1 LLRAVIALALLALG
15 GCASGPSAPPSTTAT
30 IAPAR
35 SQVEQ
40 YVGPY
45 ENGLRSGEG
54 TYTWADGRKYVG
66 TFRNG
71 LPNGHGTY
79 TLANGDTYAGEFRNN
94 LWTEGTYTWRDGR
107 QYVGPFRDNK
117 PNGFGTHTWPDGKK
131 YVGDWRDGRAE
142 GNGTYT
148 WPDGRK
154 YVGELRDDLPNGHG
168 TMMLAD
174 GRQQTGEFRN
184 GDYVGAQAVVQ
195 ATASG
200 EVALERRGGTFLVPA
215 LLNEQVSLDFYL
227 DSGAADVS
235 VPAAT
240 FEALKRAG
248 TIRAEDIIGT
258 ENYLMANGASN
269 KATLFTI
276 RSLKVGSTVL
286 RNVRAS
292 VSDLAGPPLLGMSFL
307 GRFSSWT
314 VDNRRSFLVL
324 R

>member
-1 LLRAVIALALLALG
+1 MRGIVVALALLVLG
-15 GCASGPSAPPSTTAT
+15 GCATAPPTTVVSSTG
-30 IAPAR
+30 
-35 SQVEQ
+35 EH
-40 YVGPY
+40 YVGAY

-54 TYTWADGRKYVG
+54 TYIWADGRKYVG

-71 LPNGHGTY
+71 LPNGRGTY
-79 TLANGDTYAGEFRNN
+79 TLANGDIYAGEFRDN
-94 LWTEGTYTWRDGR
+94 LWTEGTYSWRDGR
-107 QYVGPFRDNK
+107 RYTGPFRDNK
-117 PNGFGTHTWPDGKK
+117 PSGLGAYTWPDGKK
-131 YVGDWRDGRAE
+131 YVGDFRDGRID

-154 YVGELRDDLPNGHG
+154 YVGALRDDLPNGHG
-168 TMMLAD
+168 TLSLAD

-184 GDYVGAQAVVQ
+184 GDYLGDQPVVQ
-195 ATASG
+195 TAATSASEG
-200 EVALERRGGTFLVPA
+200 ASEVALERRGGTFLVPA
-215 LLNEQVSLDFYL
+215 LLNDSVSLDFYL

-248 TIRAEDIIGT
+248 TIRPEDIIGT
-258 ENYLMANGASN
+258 ESYLMANGASN

-276 RSLKVGSTVL
+276 RSLKVGSVVL
-286 RNVRAS
+286 KNVRGS
-292 VSDLAGPPLLGMSFL
+292 VSPFAGPPLLGMSFL

>member
-1 LLRAVIALALLALG
+1 MLRALAVLALLALG
-15 GCASGPSAPPSTTAT
+15 ACATAPPSTTVASS
-30 IAPAR
+30 A
-35 SQVEQ
+35 VEQ

-54 TYTWADGRKYVG
+54 VYTWADGRKYVG

-71 LPNGHGTY
+71 LPNGRGTY
-79 TLANGDTYAGEFRNN
+79 TLANGDTYAGEFRDN
-94 LWTEGTYTWRDGR
+94 LWVEGTYTWRDGR
-107 QYVGPFRDNK
+107 RYAGPFRDNK
-117 PNGFGTHTWPDGKK
+117 PNGVGTYTWPDGKK
-131 YVGDWRDGRAE
+131 YVGDYRDGRAN

-154 YVGELRDDLPNGHG
+154 YIGEVRDDLPDGHG

-174 GRQQTGEFRN
+174 GRQKTGAFRN
-184 GDYVGAQAVVQ
+184 GDYLGAQAVVQ
-195 ATASG
+195 TAAASG

-215 LLNEQVSLDFYL
+215 LLNESVSLDFYL

-235 VPAAT
+235 VPVAT

-248 TIRAEDIIGT
+248 TIRPEDIIGT

-286 RNVRAS
+286 TNVRAS
-292 VSDLAGPPLLGMSFL
+292 VSTLAGPPLLGMSFL

>member
-1 LLRAVIALALLALG
+1 MRRILVALALLALG
-15 GCASGPSAPPSTTAT
+15 GCATAASTTTVA
-30 IAPAR
+30 
-35 SQVEQ
+35 SSNVEQ
-40 YVGPY
+40 YSGPY

-71 LPNGHGTY
+71 LPNGRGTY
-79 TLANGDTYAGEFRNN
+79 TLANGDRYAGDFRDN
-94 LWTEGTYTWRDGR
+94 LWTEGAYTWRDGR
-107 QYVGPFRDNK
+107 RYVGPFRDNK
-117 PNGFGTHTWPDGKK
+117 PNGFGTHTWPDGKN
-131 YVGDWRDGRAE
+131 YVGDWRDGHAE

-154 YVGELRDDLPNGHG
+154 YIGALRDDQPNGHG
-168 TMMLAD
+168 TMVLAD

-184 GDYVGAQAVVQ
+184 GDYLGANPVVQ
-195 ATASG
+195 AAATTAS
-200 EVALERRGGTFLVPA
+200 EVALDRRGGTFLVPA
-215 LLNEQVSLDFYL
+215 LMNDSVSLEFYL
-227 DSGAADVS
+227 DSGAADVN

-248 TIRAEDIIGT
+248 TIRPKDIIGT
-258 ENYLMANGASN
+258 ESYLMANGASN
-269 KATLFTI
+269 KAMLFTI
-276 RSLKVGSTVL
+276 RTLKVGSVVL

-292 VSDLAGPPLLGMSFL
+292 VSEHAGPPLLGMSFL

-314 VDNRRSFLVL
+314 VDNGRSILVL